1 MRRIS
6 PLLLLSFAAA
16 GVIVGIL
23 IDHGLTIAGR
33 PTFTPSSL
41 LPIMLVLLAA
51 GVLIVAWPVRRSVRT
66 GRRID
71 PFRAVRIATL
81 ARAASLLGAL
91 MAGLG
96 AGLMLYLLSRPVA
109 PQVGSITVMIALIGS
124 AVLLVVAALIA
135 EWFCTLPKDPDER
148 ANDTRG
154 THPEPD
160 GAR

>member
-6 PLLLLSFAAA
+6 PLLLLAFAAV
-16 GVIVGIL
+16 GTIVGFL
-23 IDHGLTIAGR
+23 IDHALTVAGR
-33 PTFTPSSL
+33 ATFTPSTL

-96 AGLMLYLLSRPVA
+96 AGLILYLLSRPVA

-148 ANDTRG
+148 ASDTRG